1 MGGGSALP
9 LRESP
14 HGGARGSRTL
24 RQDPQLE
31 EEGRQWQ
38 EGKALWEEGA
48 ASAKQ
53 QGRDF
58 VSLKWLEV
66 VWS

>member
-1 MGGGSALP
+1 M
-9 LRESP
+9 
-14 HGGARGSRTL
+14 GGARGCRTL

-38 EGKALWEEGA
+38 EGKALWEEGT
-48 ASAKQ
+48 ASAKE

-66 VWS
+66 VWR